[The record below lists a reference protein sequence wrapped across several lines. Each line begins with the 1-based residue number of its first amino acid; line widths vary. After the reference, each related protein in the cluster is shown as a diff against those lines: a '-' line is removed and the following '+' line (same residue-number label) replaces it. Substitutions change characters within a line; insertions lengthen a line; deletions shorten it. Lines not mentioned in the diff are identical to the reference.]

1 MDGANPR
8 LVGAWCATSGT
19 GRGDQ
24 CVLAGRV
31 EDSGA
36 RAIEEEERLI
46 ET

>member
-1 MDGANPR
+1 MADPR

-19 GRGDQ
+19 DRGDQ
-24 CVLAGRV
+24 GVLAGRV
-31 EDSGA
+31 ENSGA